1 MGLFDRFRKRVHE
14 VAEETDGDALSVEAT
29 SDEAQALLQQP
40 DDAPVEA
47 PMQPSPQVGPEDD
60 DDWDDVDEEPTQTA
74 PQDDDDDWDTWDD
87 DEPVA
92 PVHLTKKERKFL
104 ERQQKERKKREAKA
118 KKAMKKRGAVD
129 VARPQGSKVDLSMMR
144 TTTGRQLV
152 QVAQAPK
159 GSSQTAAIQMEDG
172 QSVDIDLGGGVVS
185 EGGRVIKPG
194 EALDNL
200 LEELEWVLLESD
212 ISSQASSAIID
223 SLRNALVGARLR
235 RGRHH
240 HHRGDG
246 RRHRQPLR
254 REAAGARLRRGAEL
268 SKVLEAALKRAL
280 HALLQAGYWDFDAT
294 VDGFIEAGDLPVVIM
309 LVGVNGT
316 GKTTTA
322 AKIAQR
328 LLNNGRSV
336 IAAAGDTFR
345 AGAIQQ
351 LESHCERLGI
361 RCISSQRGGDSA
373 AIARDAIDSAKAK
386 GIDVVLVD
394 TAGRMQNK
402 TNLMNEL
409 NKVRK
414 VTNPH
419 LTLFVGDSLAG
430 NDAVEQA
437 KMFQDIMRFDGA
449 VLTKMDTD
457 AKGGAGLSI
466 AYATGR
472 PIVFAGVGQGYDDL
486 MQFNPDWLLDQ
497 LFE

>member
-1 MGLFDRFRKRVHE
+1 MGLFDKFRKRIHE
-14 VAEETDGDALSVEAT
+14 VADEADGDALSVEASSPEAET
-29 SDEAQALLQQP
+29 IVPVPEPPMVEASTDDEW
-40 DDAPVEA
+40 DDLDDLPEHEPVEA
-47 PMQPSPQVGPEDD
+47 VEETD
-60 DDWDDVDEEPTQTA
+60 DDWE
-74 PQDDDDDWDTWDD
+74 TWDD
-87 DEPVA
+87 DEPMSTA
-92 PVHLTKKERKFL
+92 HLTKKERKLL
-104 ERQQKERKKREAKA
+104 ERQQREQERQEAKA
-118 KKAMKKRGAVD
+118 KKAMKRRGAVE
-129 VARPQGSKVDLSMMR
+129 VARPQGSKVDLAMMR

-152 QVAQAPK
+152 EVQQAPR
-159 GSSQTAAIQMEDG
+159 GSSKAASIEVEGGATID
-172 QSVDIDLGGGVVS
+172 VDLGGGVVA
-185 EGGRVIKPG
+185 EGGRIIKPG

-212 ISSQASSAIID
+212 ISQQATSAIID
-223 SLRNALVGARLR
+223 SLRHALVGARLR
-235 RGRHH
+235 K
-240 HHRGDG
+240 
-246 RRHRQPLR
+246 
-254 REAAGARLRRGAEL
+254 GAEL

-280 HALLQAGYWDFDAT
+280 HALLEAGYWDFDAT
-294 VDGFIEAGDLPVVIM
+294 VQGFLDQGDVPVVIM

-328 LLNNGRSV
+328 LLNNGHSV

-361 RCISSQRGGDSA
+361 RCVSSQRGGDSA

-472 PIVFAGVGQGYDDL
+472 PIVFAGVGQEYGDL
-486 MQFNPDWLLDQ
+486 LQFNPQWLLDQ

>member
-1 MGLFDRFRKRVHE
+1 MKMGLFDRFRKRVHE
-14 VAEETDGDALSVEAT
+14 VAEETDDAALSVEEA
-29 SDEAQALLQQP
+29 SQEAQALLNQP
-40 DDAPVEA
+40 AAPE
-47 PMQPSPQVGPEDD
+47 QE
-60 DDWDDVDEEPTQTA
+60 DWDDVEEIEAPIEGLSKTRTHVPAYKTQ
-74 PQDDDDDWDTWDD
+74 PDIGDGDDDWDTWDD
-87 DEPVA
+87 DEPMA
-92 PVHLTKKERKFL
+92 PVVLTKKERKFL
-104 ERQQKERKKREAKA
+104 ERQQKERKKREQKA

-152 QVAQAPK
+152 QVKQAPK
-159 GSSQTAAIQMEDG
+159 GSSQKAAIQMQGG
-172 QSVDIDLGGGVVS
+172 QTIDVDLGGGVVA

-212 ISSQASSAIID
+212 ISLRATAAIID
-223 SLRNALVGARLR
+223 SLRHALVGARLR
-235 RGRHH
+235 K
-240 HHRGDG
+240 
-246 RRHRQPLR
+246 
-254 REAAGARLRRGAEL
+254 GADL

-294 VDGFIEAGDLPVVIM
+294 VEGFVEAGDLPVVIM

-328 LLNNGRSV
+328 LLNNGRTV

-437 KMFQDIMRFDGA
+437 QMFQEIMRFDGA

-466 AYATGR
+466 AFATGR
-472 PIVFAGVGQGYDDL
+472 PIVFAGVGQGYEDL
-486 MQFNPDWLLDQ
+486 LQFDPDWLLDQ

>member
-1 MGLFDRFRKRVHE
+1 MGLFDKFRKRIHE
-14 VAEETDGDALSVEAT
+14 VADEADGDALSVDAASPEAEAFTGVPTTPVSEAT
-29 SDEAQALLQQP
+29 SDDQWDDLDDIPEHEPAQVVEEP
-40 DDAPVEA
+40 DDEW
-47 PMQPSPQVGPEDD
+47 E
-60 DDWDDVDEEPTQTA
+60 
-74 PQDDDDDWDTWDD
+74 TWDD
-87 DEPVA
+87 DEPMTT
-92 PVHLTKKERKFL
+92 VHLTKKERKLL
-104 ERQQKERKKREAKA
+104 ERQQREKERQQAKA
-118 KKAMKKRGAVD
+118 KKAMKRRGAVE
-129 VARPQGSKVDLSMMR
+129 VARPQGSKVDLAMMR

-152 QVAQAPK
+152 EVQQAPR
-159 GSSQTAAIQMEDG
+159 GSTKAASIEVEGGTTID
-172 QSVDIDLGGGVVS
+172 VDLGGGVVA

-194 EALDNL
+194 EALDHL

-212 ISSQASSAIID
+212 ISQQATGAIID
-223 SLRNALVGARLR
+223 SLRHALVGARLR
-235 RGRHH
+235 K
-240 HHRGDG
+240 
-246 RRHRQPLR
+246 
-254 REAAGARLRRGAEL
+254 GAEL

-280 HALLQAGYWDFDAT
+280 HALLEAGYWDFDAT
-294 VDGFIEAGDLPVVIM
+294 VQGFLDQGDVPVVIM

-328 LLNNGRSV
+328 LLNNGHSV

-361 RCISSQRGGDSA
+361 RCVSSQRGGDSA

-472 PIVFAGVGQGYDDL
+472 PIVFAGVGQEYEDL
-486 MQFNPDWLLDQ
+486 LQFNPQWLLDQ

>member
-1 MGLFDRFRKRVHE
+1 MGLFDKFRKRIHE
-14 VAEETDGDALSVEAT
+14 VADEADGDALSVEASSPEAET
-29 SDEAQALLQQP
+29 IVPLPEPPMIEASTDDEW
-40 DDAPVEA
+40 DDLDDLPEHEPVEA
-47 PMQPSPQVGPEDD
+47 VEETD
-60 DDWDDVDEEPTQTA
+60 DDWE
-74 PQDDDDDWDTWDD
+74 TWDD
-87 DEPVA
+87 DEPMSTA
-92 PVHLTKKERKFL
+92 HLTKKERKLL
-104 ERQQKERKKREAKA
+104 ERQQREQERQEAKA
-118 KKAMKKRGAVD
+118 KKAMKRRGAVE
-129 VARPQGSKVDLSMMR
+129 VARPQGSKVDLAMMR

-152 QVAQAPK
+152 EVQQAPR
-159 GSSQTAAIQMEDG
+159 GSSKAASIEVEGGATID
-172 QSVDIDLGGGVVS
+172 VDLGGGVVA
-185 EGGRVIKPG
+185 EGGRIIKPG

-212 ISSQASSAIID
+212 ISQQATSAIID
-223 SLRNALVGARLR
+223 SLRHALVGARLR
-235 RGRHH
+235 K
-240 HHRGDG
+240 
-246 RRHRQPLR
+246 
-254 REAAGARLRRGAEL
+254 GAEL

-280 HALLQAGYWDFDAT
+280 HALLEAGYWDFDAT
-294 VDGFIEAGDLPVVIM
+294 VQGFLDQGDVPVVIM

-328 LLNNGRSV
+328 LLNNGHSV

-361 RCISSQRGGDSA
+361 RCVSSQRGGDSA

-472 PIVFAGVGQGYDDL
+472 PIVFAGVGQEYGDL
-486 MQFNPDWLLDQ
+486 LQFNPQWLLDQ

>member
-29 SDEAQALLQQP
+29 SQEAQALLNQQ
-40 DDAPVEA
+40 DTAP
-47 PMQPSPQVGPEDD
+47 QPSQPIEEE
-60 DDWDDVDEEPTQTA
+60 WDDVDVEPVQSA
-74 PQDDDDDWDTWDD
+74 PAEQDDDDDDWDTWDD
-87 DEPVA
+87 DEPIA
-92 PVHLTKKERKFL
+92 PVQLSKKERKLL
-104 ERQQKERKKREAKA
+104 ERQEKDRRRQEEKA
-118 KKAMKKRGAVD
+118 KKAMKKRGAVA
-129 VARPQGSKVDLSMMR
+129 VARPKGSKVDLSMMR

-152 QVAQAPK
+152 NVEQAPK
-159 GSSQTAAIQMEDG
+159 GSTERAAIQLQGG
-172 QSVDIDLGGGVVS
+172 QSIDVDLGGGVVA
-185 EGGRVIKPG
+185 EGGRIIKPG
-194 EALDNL
+194 EALENL

-212 ISSQASSAIID
+212 ISQHASSAIID
-223 SLRNALVGARLR
+223 SLRNALI
-235 RGRHH
+235 
-240 HHRGDG
+240 
-246 RRHRQPLR
+246 
-254 REAAGARLRRGAEL
+254 GARLRRGAEL

-280 HALLQAGYWDFDAT
+280 HALLEAGYWDFDAT
-294 VDGFIEAGDLPVVIM
+294 VDGFIEAGDVPVVIM

-437 KMFQDIMRFDGA
+437 QMFQEIMRFDGA

-466 AYATGR
+466 AFATGR

-486 MQFNPDWLLDQ
+486 LQFNPDWLLDQ